1 MKDYKKIGILLHP
14 YRFRL
19 AGISVVY
26 LFAAFF
32 SLCSVAI
39 LAPLLSLIFNQVAA
53 DMTPPEFAL
62 TSDALLLCAKYYL
75 SVIIMRH
82 GVMAALLTLL
92 GVVFVA
98 FFLSKALAYAAVC
111 ILIPIR
117 TAIIKVFRQNA
128 YQKMLSLPVSY
139 FSKHKKG
146 NIISLVIND
155 IQEIDTSILDSLQS
169 LLRYPLEVVIYLAAL
184 FMINYQLSLLVL
196 VLLPVSGLV
205 INKIQRKLKS
215 KSKQAKEYQ
224 SEMTTTIEEGIY
236 ALRVIKAFNAIGK
249 MSEYFKSI
257 NQKYTKVFIKIA
269 RRRDMSSPLGEFLGM
284 VIVVC
289 ILLFGSRQVLMEN
302 NNFTAELFIT
312 YIMIFIQV
320 INPMKSLAEAVANI
334 KKGMASI
341 DRINGL
347 LESED
352 AVSAEEN
359 AVHIKEFHHS
369 IEFKDVCFAYHADRP
384 VIQHLNF
391 TIRKGEKTA
400 VCGMSGAGK
409 TTIVDLLLRMYDIQS
424 GEILIDGVNIN
435 SMSMESLLSLFGM
448 VSQDSILFND
458 TIYNNITLGYATTEQ
473 EVLQA
478 AHTANVDCF
487 LPQMEQGI
495 YTNVGDRG
503 AKLSGGQKQRISI
516 ARAILRK
523 PQVLIL
529 DEATS
534 ALDVHSERMV
544 QEAIDNMLQERTSI
558 IIAHRLATI
567 VSAQH
572 IIVMNEGRVVEE
584 GTHAELLAQNGTYK
598 HMVDMQ
604 SFA

>member
-1 MKDYKKIGILLHP
+1 MLYP

-26 LFAAFF
+26 VLAAFF

-39 LAPLLSLIFNQVAA
+39 LAPLLSLIFNQVQAGMA
-53 DMTPPEFAL
+53 PPELVF
-62 TSDALLLCAKYYL
+62 SSNALLLYAQYYL
-75 SVIIMRH
+75 SVIIMH
-82 GVMAALLTLL
+82 YGKMIALLTLL
-92 GVVFVA
+92 GVVFVS

-111 ILIPIR
+111 ILIPVR
-117 TAIIKVFRQNA
+117 TAIVKAFRQNA
-128 YQKMLSLPVSY
+128 YKKMLSLPVSY

-155 IQEIDTSILDSLQS
+155 IQEVDASILDSLQS
-169 LLRYPLEVVIYLAAL
+169 LLRYPLEVLIYLTAL
-184 FMINYQLSLLVL
+184 FIINYQLSLLVL
-196 VLLPVSGLV
+196 VLLPISGMV
-205 INKIQRKLKS
+205 ISRIQRRLKS
-215 KSKQAKEYQ
+215 KSRQAKEYQ

-236 ALRVIKAFNAIGK
+236 ALRVIKAFNGIGK
-249 MSEYFKSI
+249 MSEYFKYI

-289 ILLFGSRQVLMEN
+289 ILLYGSRQVLMKN
-302 NNFTAELFIT
+302 SSFTAELFIT
-312 YIMIFIQV
+312 YIMLFIQV

-341 DRINGL
+341 DRLDGL

-352 AVSAEEN
+352 AVKAADN
-359 AVHIKEFHHS
+359 VVNIIGFQDK
-369 IEFKDVCFAYHADRP
+369 IEFKDVCFAYQEGKP
-384 VIQHLNF
+384 VIRHLNMS
-391 TIRKGEKTA
+391 IRKGEKTA

-409 TTIVDLLLRMYDIQS
+409 TTLADLLLRMYDIQS

-435 SMSMESLLSLFGM
+435 AMSLESLLSLFGM

-458 TIYNNITLGYATTEQ
+458 TIYNNITLGYNATGQ
-473 EVLQA
+473 EVMQA

-534 ALDVHSERMV
+534 ALDVYSERMV
-544 QEAIDNMLQERTSI
+544 QRAIDNMLQGRTSI

-572 IIVMNEGRVVEE
+572 IIVLNEGSVAEE
-584 GTHAELLAQNGTYK
+584 GTHAELMAQNGIYK
-598 HMVDMQ
+598 RMVDMQ
-604 SFA
+604 SFV